1 MRAYKAIREHL
12 RGLSLFRLGY
22 ELIGSILFDLKGAR
36 FLTVIAVSLGNMFPD
51 FIIFSKL
58 RAMLWCL
65 AGAKI
70 EHVSTCTIRKG
81 AFIEYAYN
89 LTAGKNFH
97 VGRNTY
103 FCAHA
108 PIKCGDDVTISL
120 NCMILTMHHTG
131 EKHEIEHF
139 SGVEIGT
146 GTIIYAGAIVLPGSV
161 ISPGRIVPAGLVFPK
176 GHNSNF

>member
-1 MRAYKAIREHL
+1 MRVHRTIREHL
-12 RGLSLFRLGY
+12 RGLTLFRLAY
-22 ELIGSILFDLKGAR
+22 ELIGAIVFDLKGAR
-36 FLTVIAVSLGNMFPD
+36 YLTVIAVSLGNMFPD
-51 FIIFSKL
+51 LIIFSKL
-58 RAMLWCL
+58 RALLWYI

-89 LTAGKNFH
+89 LSAGKNFH

-139 SGVEIGT
+139 AGVEIGT
-146 GTIIYAGAIVLPGSV
+146 GAIVYAGAIVLPGSV
-161 ISPGRIVPAGLVFPK
+161 IVPGSIVPAGLVYPK
-176 GHNSNF
+176 GNR